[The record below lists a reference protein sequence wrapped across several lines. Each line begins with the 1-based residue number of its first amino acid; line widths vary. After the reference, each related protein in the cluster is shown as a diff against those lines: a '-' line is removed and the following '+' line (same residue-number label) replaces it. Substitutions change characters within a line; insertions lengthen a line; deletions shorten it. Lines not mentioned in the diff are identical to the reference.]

1 MASNQQLQILPT
13 GLPEGLPPMRIAVI
27 KTAWNKPIIDELE
40 KGVAAVCEAGDVS
53 IERTVTV
60 PGAVEIPF
68 AVQAISKSYA
78 TNPQQAPQAYIT
90 LGCVIKG
97 DTPHFDY
104 VCQSVTQGITL
115 LNVQLDTPVI
125 FGVLTVNTEEQAWER
140 LGGSHGH
147 KGKEAAETAISMIAM
162 MHSLKSNRN
171 LPL

>member
-1 MASNQQLQILPT
+1 MATNQQLEILPQ
-13 GLPEGLPPMRIAVI
+13 GISQNLPSLRIAVI

-40 KGVAAVCEAGDVS
+40 KGVITICEANNVF
-53 IERTVTV
+53 IEKTVTV

-78 TNPQQAPQAYIT
+78 VNSPQAPQAYIA

-97 DTPHFDY
+97 DTPHFEY

-125 FGVLTVNTEEQAWER
+125 FGVLTVNTEQQAWDR
-140 LGGSHGH
+140 LGGPHGH

-162 MHSLKSNRN
+162 MHSLETDTK
-171 LPL
+171 LPF